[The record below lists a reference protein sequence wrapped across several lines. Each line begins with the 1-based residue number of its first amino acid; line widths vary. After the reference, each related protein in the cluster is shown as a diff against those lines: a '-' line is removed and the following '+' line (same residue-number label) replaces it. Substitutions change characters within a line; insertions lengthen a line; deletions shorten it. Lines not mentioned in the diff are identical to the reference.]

1 MTTILTLATEAADH
15 LKTSTRDDGTT
26 YIHFDDTAPEW
37 TKDLAYAAHDSGA
50 YFPALAAAGGSDD
63 YRYRFLEYA
72 LYAIIDN
79 DGDEET
85 ARDQMTEPD
94 VYTSGLTR
102 WLDSDNQRVDYL
114 TQALEEFGSDM
125 DGFRLLA
132 LAQYLE
138 RGEVFDQVWTFLE
151 SMAEDDT
158 EE

>member
-1 MTTILTLATEAADH
+1 MKQSSILTLATEAADH
-15 LKTSTRDDGTT
+15 IKTSTRDDGST

-37 TKDLAYAAHDSGA
+37 TKDLAYAAHDSGT
-50 YFPALAAAGGSDD
+50 YFPDD

-72 LYAIIDN
+72 LDAIIDN

-114 TQALEEFGSDM
+114 TQVLQEFGSDM
-125 DGFRLLA
+125 DGYRLLA